1 MGSSPS
7 QKRETYAVGRR
18 VRYSLLNRR
27 YWRLVGTKPR
37 KIRKLVLST
46 VAGLVF
52 CMPTAAAAAKNVFPA
67 GSVPWNSGTIAE
79 SIRGPDEPTALAAPF
94 ERVFALQKG
103 DTISSVLAKAGVE
116 HSEARSAISVL
127 RPLFDPTRLQ
137 IGQEIALT
145 LAPAGGHM
153 ALLSL
158 EIESRFDRFAGVTR
172 YPDGSYHAYE
182 QMKQW
187 NKLAFHTSGKVTTS
201 IFSDGVS
208 NGAPPVVMANFL
220 RLFSFD
226 VDFQRDVHPNDEFE
240 TVFERYQDRNGKLV
254 HTGEL
259 LFAGLTLQGKPHEI
273 FRFGGE
279 YGDGQYYDRTGSS
292 LERALLRTPIDG
304 ARLTSGFGNRRDP
317 FRGYKRSHGGIDFAA
332 PVGTPIRAAG
342 DGVLTFVGRQRGYGR
357 FITVRHNDEFTTAY
371 AHMSRFAQGM
381 QEGRRVKQGQ
391 IIAYVGT
398 SGRSTGPHLHYEVR
412 QKGKRVNPL
421 NLQLPNGKKLEG
433 DDLLHFQEQVA
444 AIEAFR
450 RGAGGALA
458 DASTVRF

>member
-1 MGSSPS
+1 M
-7 QKRETYAVGRR
+7 GRR
-18 VRYSLLNRR
+18 VRYHLLNRR
-27 YWRLVGTKPR
+27 HGRLLGTKPG
-37 KIRKLVLST
+37 KIRNFFLT
-46 VAGLVF
+46 TAIGVAF
-52 CMPTAAAAAKNVFPA
+52 CLPTAAAAAKTVFPA
-67 GSVPWNSGTIAE
+67 GAVPWNSGTIAE
-79 SIRGPDEPTALAAPF
+79 LIRGPGEPTALAAPV
-94 ERVFALQKG
+94 ERVLVLEKG
-103 DTISSVLAKAGVE
+103 DTISSVLAKAGVV
-116 HSEARSAISVL
+116 HSDALSAISVL

-145 LAPAGGHM
+145 LAPAGDRTVLVG
-153 ALLSL
+153 L

-172 YPDGSYHAYE
+172 YPDGSYRAYE
-182 QMKQW
+182 QIKQW

-201 IFSDGVS
+201 IFSDGVHS
-208 NGAPPVVMANFL
+208 GAPPAVMANFL

-226 VDFQRDVHPNDEFE
+226 VDFQRDIQPNDGFE

-259 LFAGLTLQGKPHEI
+259 LFAGLNLQGKEHEI

-279 YGDGQYYDRTGSS
+279 FGDGQYYDRTGNS

-304 ARLTSGFGNRRDP
+304 ARLTSGFGKRRDP
-317 FRGYKRSHGGIDFAA
+317 IRGYQRSHGGIDFAA
-332 PVGTPIRAAG
+332 PTGTPIRAAG
-342 DGVLTFVGRQRGYGR
+342 DGVLTFIGRQRGYGR
-357 FITVRHNDEFTTAY
+357 FITVRHNDEYTTAY
-371 AHMSRFAQGM
+371 AHMSGFARGMSQGK
-381 QEGRRVKQGQ
+381 RVKQGQ

-412 QKGKRVNPL
+412 LRGKRVNPMSL
-421 NLQLPNGKKLEG
+421 RLPSGKKLEG

-458 DASTVRF
+458 DASAVRF